1 MIFVLLVL
9 VREKVKKREIKPIN
23 FKALQQQKQSVENSK
38 IATSY
43 YRWQTLPF
51 Y

>member
-1 MIFVLLVL
+1 MIFVLLVFN
-9 VREKVKKREIKPIN
+9 REKSEREIKPIN